1 MDLGAWGPQGA
12 ISRPRAPTLKFA
24 EARMPTPQILADVVR
39 LLIQLL
45 PAMALLSLVL
55 AGIALRSEGG
65 TTFEIGGSF
74 SKWILWSVIMVT
86 LPQLLLWFSFFGLP
100 VPSTT
105 GGIGTTWLAGIRNDV
120 STFVDDFIV
129 GRLTIVL
136 AAYFVLR
143 AVLDA
148 AQGGQA
154 LGSVLTAM
162 FLLAIPATANL
173 LSTLQTGSRFAAA
186 DVLDG
191 LWNYLAGRI
200 MPAAAGLAVVGAIFN
215 FVTHRPAM
223 RLIAAALGFLTVSA
237 LWRLVQQMM

>member
-1 MDLGAWGPQGA
+1 
-12 ISRPRAPTLKFA
+12 
-24 EARMPTPQILADVVR
+24 MPTPQILADIVR

-45 PAMALLSLVL
+45 PAMALVCLVL
-55 AGIALRSEGG
+55 AGVALRLEGG
-65 TTFEIGGSF
+65 STFSIGGSF
-74 SKWILWSVIMVT
+74 TKWMLWCVIMLT

-100 VPSTT
+100 VPTAA
-105 GGIGTTWLAGIRNDV
+105 GGIGTSWLEGIRADV
-120 STFVDDFIV
+120 SVFINSFII
-129 GRLTIVL
+129 GRVTIVL
-136 AAYFVLR
+136 AAYFIVR

-148 AQGGQA
+148 TQGGHP

-162 FLLAIPATANL
+162 FLLAVPATANL
-173 LSTLQTGSRFAAA
+173 ITGLQTGTRFSAV

-200 MPAAAGLAVVGAIFN
+200 MPAAAGLAVIAAIFN

-237 LWRLVQQMM
+237 LWRLVQRMM